1 MINETIE
8 SEYVSVERIVKVQ
21 DYKKDRKLDMI
32 YAVKFVGADNYVPVM
47 YTRNTNKEVDII
59 AILGPDRT
67 AVECCSGRDGSW
79 EHDEIVAKYEVE
91 LYSDF
96 FESNQKREE
105 YRDEM
110 RDSLNL
116 ALGFNIYN

>member
-8 SEYVSVERIVKVQ
+8 SEYVSVERVVKVQ
-21 DYKKDRKLDMI
+21 DYKEDRKLGMI
-32 YAVKFVGADNYVPVM
+32 YAVKFVGAEKYVPVM

-67 AVECCSGRDGSW
+67 AIECRSGRDGSW
-79 EHDEIVAKYEVE
+79 EHDEIVAEYEVE

-96 FESNQKREE
+96 FESNQKRED
-105 YRDEM
+105 YRNEM

-116 ALGFNIYN
+116 ALGFNI